1 MYWDGDTMN
10 TFAFFKNIF
19 DRAFILLSQ
28 PISLGLGVSVSLF
41 QMFVALSLL
50 SLMIVVIR
58 RLYD

>member
-1 MYWDGDTMN
+1 MN

-28 PISLGLGVSVSLF
+28 PINLGLGVSVSLF

>member
-1 MYWDGDTMN
+1 MN